1 MPKPTRDDRM
11 QKLTWTIPIKN
22 LLIVYAI
29 FLVTHLVFAADD
41 IAPGWERSYQAGVA
55 DRNGLYMGG
64 SETMHIVSH
73 NGSLFASIGY
83 WEDSRNIWYGGKDP
97 SAAWAQVVRLDK
109 PGGQWEVDLEMAPQ
123 YLRAEIL
130 KSITFTTD
138 GNGELLKAPVNLLVA
153 SAYTPRKKT
162 VEITFFTRD
171 DATGKW
177 VTSTIYSGPKPADLE
192 DRSVR
197 AICMHRD
204 KVTGMERI
212 FISIGKLGIFSGV
225 YDAAVGKVR
234 WDPHS
239 ESGPVEARPLAI
251 VKAGG
256 DLLFS
261 AGRKIYRRNDGA
273 SPSYSVVRDMSDLYP
288 EAASEATFQ
297 PCGGIRG
304 LSAIPNPS
312 GKGESL
318 IFVMAESGQSRGAI
332 FRLDPTKDGRYKC
345 VREVYL
351 DELMSRYLSGN
362 PVHAVLGGYN
372 YFFPIVDPSTKE
384 TVHLVGFESRIGGH
398 RFPLCEA
405 NKEGGFY
412 AGGMYA
418 IRDKNGTYRLKEI
431 NGRNTPSKPPLVAPR
446 CFAISPF
453 KEHAGDVIYFG
464 GNDPNFKPSLNRAWI
479 FSTSC
484 ENALRTDRVDQDKSG
499 AGGKP

>member
-1 MPKPTRDDRM
+1 M
-11 QKLTWTIPIKN
+11 QKLKWKSSMKN
-22 LLIVYAI
+22 LLVVYAI
-29 FLVTHLVFAADD
+29 FGVTQMVVAADE
-41 IAPGWERSYQAGVA
+41 ISPGWERFYQAGVA
-55 DRNGLYMGG
+55 DLNGQYMGG

-73 NGSLFASIGY
+73 NGRLFASIGY

-97 SAAWAQVVRLDK
+97 GAGWAQVVRLDK
-109 PGGQWEVDLEMAPQ
+109 PDGQWEVDLAMGPQ

-138 GNGELLKAPVNLLVA
+138 GKGKALKTPVHLLVA
-153 SAYTPRKKT
+153 GAYTPKRKT

-177 VTSTIYSGPKPADLE
+177 VTSTIYSGPKPDDLE

-197 AICMHRD
+197 ALCVHRD
-204 KVTGMERI
+204 KVTGIEHI
-212 FISIGKLGIFSGV
+212 FITIGKLGIFSGV
-225 YDAAVGKVR
+225 YDAVAVGKVR

-251 VKAGG
+251 VQAGS

-261 AGRKIYRRNDGA
+261 AGRKIYRRNDGT

-288 EAASEATFQ
+288 QAASEATFQ

-304 LSAIPNPS
+304 LSVIPNPS
-312 GKGESL
+312 GKGDSL
-318 IFVMAESGQSRGAI
+318 IFLMAESGRSRGAVY
-332 FRLDPTKDGRYKC
+332 RLDRTKDGRYKC
-345 VREVYL
+345 IREVYL

-362 PVHAVLGGYN
+362 PVRAVLGGYN
-372 YFFPIVDPSTKE
+372 CFFPMVDPSTKE

-431 NGRNTPSKPPLVAPR
+431 NGQNTPSKPPLVAPR
-446 CFAISPF
+446 CFALSPF

-464 GNDPNFKPSLNRAWI
+464 GNDSNFKPSLNRAWI

-484 ENALRTDRVDQDKSG
+484 ENALQTGRVEQNNSR
-499 AGGKP
+499 ANGKP